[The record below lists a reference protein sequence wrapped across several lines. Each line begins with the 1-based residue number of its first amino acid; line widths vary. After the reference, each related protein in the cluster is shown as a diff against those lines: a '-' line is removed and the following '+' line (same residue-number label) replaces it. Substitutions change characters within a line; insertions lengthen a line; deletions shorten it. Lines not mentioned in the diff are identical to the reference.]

1 LSLNLARYVEAVDA
15 VETITMEGR
24 ITKVVGTVLEANG
37 PAMAVGAIGRVVP
50 AGDRSRAV
58 PVEVIGFR
66 EDRVL
71 LMPLGKADGIEPGS
85 TVIAD
90 RYKAAAG
97 VSADMMGRVL
107 DGLGNPLDG
116 GPGLSAV
123 REVPLYA
130 DPVNPLHRARITEPL
145 DVGVRSINC
154 LTTLA
159 KGQRAAIMAGSGVG
173 KSVLLGMMARYTSA
187 DVNVIGL
194 IGERGREVREFIER
208 DLGTEGLAR
217 SVVVVATSDA
227 SPLARIRGAYFAAAV
242 AEFFRDQGKD
252 VLLMMDSVTRFA
264 MAARE
269 VGLAAGE
276 PPTSKA
282 YPPST
287 FAHLPRLLERAG
299 TSSGR
304 GSITGIY
311 TVLVEGDDMNEPIAD
326 AVRSIVDGHI
336 VLDRGLASRGHYPA
350 VNVLSSVS
358 RLMSEVASPDHRKRA
373 AEFRGLLA
381 DFAKIED
388 LVNVGA
394 YEKGVNDRTDHAL
407 EMIDDL
413 NAFLTQG
420 VDSRAGMEKSIGEM
434 TKLLTVRNLGRAAN
448 TRSR

>member
-1 LSLNLARYVEAVDA
+1 MKLDLNPYLHVVESVP
-15 VETITMEGR
+15 TITAAGR
-24 ITKVVGTVLEANG
+24 ITKVVGTVFEGSG
-37 PAMAVGAIGRVVP
+37 PAMPVGGICRVTP
-50 AGDRSRAV
+50 ISCRSRSV
-58 PVEVIGFR
+58 PMEVVGFR
-66 EDRVL
+66 DARIL

-85 TVIAD
+85 SVVAD
-90 RYKAAAG
+90 RYNPTVEVG
-97 VSADMMGRVL
+97 RNMLGRVI
-107 DGLGNPLDG
+107 DGLGQPLDG
-116 GPGLSAV
+116 GPAIRPES
-123 REVPLYA
+123 EVPLYT
-130 DPVNPLHRARITEPL
+130 DPANPLQRRRIREPL
-145 DVGVRSINC
+145 DVGVRVINS
-154 LTTLA
+154 LITLA

-173 KSVLLGMMARYTSA
+173 KSVLLGMMARYTEA
-187 DVNVIGL
+187 DVNVIAL

-208 DLGTEGLAR
+208 DLGEDGRKR

-227 SPLARIRGAYFAAAV
+227 SPLARMRGAYEAAAL
-242 AEFFRDQGKD
+242 AEFFRDQGQD

-299 TSSGR
+299 TNGRR

-326 AVRSIVDGHI
+326 AVRSIADGHI

-358 RLMSEVASPDHRKRA
+358 RLMSEVADADHMKRA
-373 AEFRGLLA
+373 REFRSLLA

-394 YEKGVNDRTDHAL
+394 YEKGTNERTDLAL
-407 EMIDDL
+407 EMIDGL
-413 NAFLTQG
+413 NQYLVQG
-420 VDSRAGMEKSIGEM
+420 VDQAASMKESLDAMK
-434 TKLLTVRNLGRAAN
+434 KLLTIRKLGR
-448 TRSR
+448 

>member
-1 LSLNLARYVEAVDA
+1 MNLDLTGYLAAVDA
-15 VETITMEGR
+15 ARTITMEGR
-24 ITKVVGTVLEANG
+24 ITKVVGTVLEASG
-37 PAMAVGAIGRVVP
+37 PAMPVGAVGRVTPVRER
-50 AGDRSRAV
+50 GKAV
-58 PVEVIGFR
+58 PVEVVGFR

-90 RYKAAAG
+90 RYTAAVG
-97 VSADMMGRVL
+97 VSSDMLGRVL

-116 GPGLSAV
+116 GPAV
-123 REVPLYA
+123 APDCEIPLYA
-130 DPVNPLHRARITEPL
+130 EPVNPLHRTRISEPL

-208 DLGTEGLAR
+208 DLGKEGLER
-217 SVVVVATSDA
+217 SVVVVATSDS
-227 SPLARIRGAYFAAAV
+227 SPLARIRGAYFASAV
-242 AEFFRDQGKD
+242 AEFFRDRGKD

-299 TSSGR
+299 TSFKR

-336 VLDRGLASRGHYPA
+336 VLDRDLASRGHYPA

-373 AEFRGLLA
+373 LEFRGLLA
-381 DFAKIED
+381 DFARIED
-388 LVNVGA
+388 LVHVGA
-394 YEKGVNDRTDHAL
+394 YEKGVNDRTDYAL

-413 NAFLTQG
+413 NAFLNQD
-420 VDSRAGMEKSIGEM
+420 VDTRAGMEEGLGEM
-434 TKLLTVRNLGRAAN
+434 TRLLTVRKIGR
-448 TRSR
+448 

>member
-1 LSLNLARYVEAVDA
+1 LNLDLSRYVEAVDA
-15 VETITMEGR
+15 VRTITTEGR

-37 PAMAVGAIGRVVP
+37 PAMPVGAVGRVLPVT
-50 AGDRSRAV
+50 DTSRAV

-85 TVIAD
+85 IVTAD
-90 RYKAAAG
+90 RYEAAVG
-97 VSADMMGRVL
+97 VNRELLGRVL
-107 DGLGNPLDG
+107 DGLGHPLDG
-116 GPGLSAV
+116 RAAPV
-123 REVPLYA
+123 PERELPLYA
-130 DPVNPLHRARITEPL
+130 EPVNPLHRTRITEPL
-145 DVGVRSINC
+145 DVGVRSVNSLI
-154 LTTLA
+154 TLA

-208 DLGTEGLAR
+208 DLGEEGLAR
-217 SVVVVATSDA
+217 SVVVVATSDTP
-227 SPLARIRGAYFAAAV
+227 PLSRIRGAYFASAV
-242 AEFFRDQGKD
+242 AEFFRDLGKD

-299 TSSGR
+299 TGPRR
-304 GSITGIY
+304 GSITGLY

-336 VLDRGLASRGHYPA
+336 VLDRELASRGHFPA
-350 VNVLSSVS
+350 VNVLASVS

-381 DFAKIED
+381 DFARIED

-394 YEKGVNDRTDHAL
+394 YEKGTNDRTDAAL

-413 NAFLTQG
+413 NAFLIQDVNT
-420 VDSRAGMEKSIGEM
+420 RADMSTSIGEM
-434 TKLLTVRNLGRAAN
+434 TKLLTVRKIGQAAKP
-448 TRSR
+448 RPR

>member
-1 LSLNLARYVEAVDA
+1 VNLDLSRYAEAVDA
-15 VETITMEGR
+15 VRTITTEGR

-37 PAMAVGAIGRVVP
+37 PAMPVGAIGRVVP
-50 AGDRSRAV
+50 AGDKSRAV

-85 TVIAD
+85 SVVAD

-97 VSADMMGRVL
+97 VGGDMLGRVL

-116 GPGLSAV
+116 GPGLSPE
-123 REVPLYA
+123 REMPLYA
-130 DPVNPLHRARITEPL
+130 DPVNPLLRARITEPL

-208 DLGTEGLAR
+208 DLGEEGLGR
-217 SVVVVATSDA
+217 SVVVVATSDS
-227 SPLARIRGAYFAAAV
+227 SPLSRIRGAYFASAV
-242 AEFFRDQGKD
+242 AEFFRDRGKD

-299 TSSGR
+299 TGSGR

-350 VNVLSSVS
+350 VDVLSSVS

-373 AEFRGLLA
+373 MEFRGLLA

-407 EMIDDL
+407 EMIDEL
-413 NAFLTQG
+413 NAFLTQD
-420 VDSRAGMEKSIGEM
+420 VETRAEMKKSIGEM
-434 TKLLTVRNLGRAAN
+434 TKLLTVRNLGRTAKA
-448 TRSR
+448 RAR